1 MKEAIISTERVNS
14 YGSRVLT
21 AGIDL
26 SQYEKN
32 PIVLY
37 MHRRGRREDIPIGIM
52 TNLRTENGVL
62 YGTPKFDEDTEE
74 ERIIARKWDRG
85 TLRMLSAGLDVIE
98 WSEDPA
104 LLAQGQTRPTITK
117 CKLIEVSV
125 VDIGS
130 NDDALQVGLYHEG
143 KLLTLAAGED
153 NDHLPLLSRQSE
165 ESGGEQSTT
174 DTEVQPEEK
183 TEQTPNN
190 NSKNDMKKILLKLGL
205 AEDATEDQA
214 VEAIAQMQQE
224 RTAMNLARI
233 TDAVNTAIK
242 EKRITA
248 DKKDKYLNLG
258 KQIGL
263 ESLNNLFTD
272 MTPAQKPLDLI
283 RPSAVGSAALVDTT
297 LTWETA
303 TSEQLADLRDNNR
316 EEYVRLY
323 KAYFHIEPKF

>member
-21 AGIDL
+21 SGIDL

-32 PIVLY
+32 PIILY

-52 TNLRTENGVL
+52 TNLRVEGGVL

-74 ERIIARKWDRG
+74 ERIISKKWERG
-85 TLRMLSAGLDVIE
+85 TLRMLSAGLDVME

-174 DTEVQPEEK
+174 DTEEQPKEK
-183 TEQTPNN
+183 TEQIGSAALQSKETPNN
-190 NSKNDMKKILLKLGL
+190 NSNNDMKKILLKLGL

-233 TDAVNTAIK
+233 TDAVDTAIK

-248 DKKDKYLNLG
+248 DKKDKNPELNFILFRSVVYLPE
-258 KQIGL
+258 I
-263 ESLNNLFTD
+263 
-272 MTPAQKPLDLI
+272 AQ
-283 RPSAVGSAALVDTT
+283 
-297 LTWETA
+297 
-303 TSEQLADLRDNNR
+303 
-316 EEYVRLY
+316 LY
-323 KAYFHIEPKF
+323 CYY

>member
-26 SQYEKN
+26 SQYAKN

-153 NDHLPLLSRQSE
+153 NAHLPLLSRQSE
-165 ESGGEQSTT
+165 ESGGEQSTA
-174 DTEVQPEEK
+174 EEQPEEK

-190 NSKNDMKKILLKLGL
+190 NSNNDMKKILLKLGL

-214 VEAIAQMQQE
+214 VEAISQMQQE

-233 TDAVNTAIK
+233 TDAVDTAIK
-242 EKRITA
+242 EKRITP

-263 ESLNNLFTD
+263 ESLNNLLAD
-272 MTPAQKPLDLI
+272 MPPAQKPLDLV
-283 RPSAVGSAALVDTT
+283 RPSAGGSAASVDTT

-303 TSEQLADLRDNNR
+303 TPEQLEDLRENNR
-316 EEYVRLY
+316 AEYVRLY

>member
-1 MKEAIISTERVNS
+1 MKEAIISTERINS

-37 MHRRGRREDIPIGIM
+37 MHRRGRKEDMPIGIM
-52 TNLRTENGVL
+52 TNLRVENGIL
-62 YGTPKFDEDTEE
+62 YGTPKFDDDTED
-74 ERIIARKWDRG
+74 ERNISKKWDRG
-85 TLRMLSAGLDVIE
+85 TLRMLSAGLDVLE

-104 LLAQGQTRPTITK
+104 MLVAGQTRPTVTK
-117 CKLIEVSV
+117 SKLIEVSV

-143 KLLTLAAGED
+143 KLLTLAAGEES
-153 NDHLPLLSRQSE
+153 DHLPLLSRAE
-165 ESGGEQSTT
+165 TESGDETTAISPEDEQN
-174 DTEVQPEEK
+174 
-183 TEQTPNN
+183 PNN
-190 NSKNDMKKILLKLGL
+190 NSNNNMEKILLKLGL
-205 AEDATEDQA
+205 APGATEDEA
-214 VEAIAQMQQE
+214 VAAIGRLQE
-224 RTAMNLARI
+224 EKNTITLARI
-233 TDAVNTAIK
+233 TDAVDTAVK

-263 ESLNNLFTD
+263 DSLNALFAD
-272 MTPAQKPLDLI
+272 MTPAQKPLDLVK
-283 RPSAVGSAALVDTT
+283 PAGGSGSPTDVK
-297 LTWETA
+297 LTWATA
-303 TSEQLADLRDNNR
+303 TADQLADLRDNNR

-323 KAYFHIEPKF
+323 REHFGFAPEF

>member
-1 MKEAIISTERVNS
+1 MKEAIISTESVNS

-21 AGIDL
+21 AGIDI

-37 MHRRGRREDIPIGIM
+37 MHRRGRREDIPIGVM
-52 TNLRTENGVL
+52 TNLRVADGVL
-62 YGTPKFDEDTEE
+62 YGTPKFDDDTEE
-74 ERIIARKWDRG
+74 ERIISKKWERG

-104 LLAQGQTRPTITK
+104 LLTQGQTRPTVTK

-153 NDHLPLLSRQSE
+153 SDHLPLLSRPATENEQTPPAPTNESE
-165 ESGGEQSTT
+165 EE
-174 DTEVQPEEK
+174 
-183 TEQTPNN
+183 TPNN
-190 NSKNDMKKILLKLGL
+190 NTNKKMEKILIKLGL
-205 AEDATEDQA
+205 APDATEDQA
-214 VEAIAQMQQE
+214 VEAIGQLQQE

-233 TDAVNTAIK
+233 TDAVDTAIK

-258 KQIGL
+258 KQIGYD
-263 ESLNNLFTD
+263 SLTALLAD
-272 MTPAQKPLDLI
+272 MTPAQKPLDLV
-283 RPSAVGSAALVDTT
+283 RPTAAPGAASAADIALSWDK
-297 LTWETA
+297 A
-303 TSEQLADLRDNNR
+303 TPEQLADLRDNNR
-316 EEYVRLY
+316 DEYVRLY
-323 KAYFHIEPKF
+323 KEHFGFAPKF